1 MLSGG
6 EQNDRT
12 AGTFSASVPAWSVP
26 WHTTP
31 TASRENV
38 APGATPGPGASSTR
52 GAFRCAR
59 PARVVLPFPPGRPG
73 GGSSAVRR
81 PASLPRAPGAGLRV
95 APTFAGR
102 LCGRRC
108 RRPLWAAVPVLN
120 PGGPV
125 APWRAAGGPGLALR
139 APCGARAA
147 AVSAAAARLPLWAWR
162 WLLPGFPPPSPG
174 GFGAS
179 GPPGVWGS
187 GGPRGSAR
195 LGPGARPACFAAC
208 PRSARPASALRR
220 SARRFP
226 GQSTHKHPPS
236 ESLSPCR
243 FPSPLATAAK
253 DPAPQAVR

>member
-26 WHTTP
+26 WYTTP

-52 GAFRCAR
+52 GAFRCAC

-81 PASLPRAPGAGLRV
+81 PASLPPGAGCR
-95 APTFAGR
+95 ASGRPTF
-102 LCGRRC
+102 CGAPLRGPG
-108 RRPLWAAVPVLN
+108 RRPLLGRRPVLN

-125 APWRAAGGPGLALR
+125 APCRAAGGPGLALR
-139 APCGARAA
+139 APCGALAA

-187 GGPRGSAR
+187 GGPRGLPAWGLVR
-195 LGPGARPACFAAC
+195 RCVRFPACLFLRAPPPPLQLVAA
-208 PRSARPASALRR
+208 
-220 SARRFP
+220 
-226 GQSTHKHPPS
+226 
-236 ESLSPCR
+236 LS
-243 FPSPLATAAK
+243 
-253 DPAPQAVR
+253 